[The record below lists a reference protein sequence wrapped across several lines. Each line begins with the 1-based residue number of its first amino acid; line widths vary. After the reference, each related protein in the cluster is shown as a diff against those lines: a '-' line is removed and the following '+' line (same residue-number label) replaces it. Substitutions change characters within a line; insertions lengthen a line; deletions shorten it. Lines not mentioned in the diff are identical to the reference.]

1 MSVKNLK
8 YLFPLLMLTVFNAY
22 AQSFTAS
29 AERTTVGQGQRFQV
43 FFEFKGTD
51 QSQIRNFIQPSFRGF
66 KILSGPNQSTS
77 MQIINGSVSSSI
89 TYSYILYPEQEG
101 TFTIDKASVELGG
114 RRFETDPLKITVVK
128 GNAPQQAAQQDQGIS
143 SEELNKNVF
152 IVAEADR
159 RNVLKGEQVTVTYK
173 LYTKAEISSPKIS
186 KLPTY
191 QGFWSEELET
201 GNVQFGIEMYNGERY
216 RAALI
221 KKVALFPTK
230 AGKLEITPFELTVP
244 VIVKRNAQNR
254 DMFDSFFNDSFF
266 GRRETIEHQTVSNR
280 LTINVNELP
289 QTGKPESFNGA
300 VGQFTFDA
308 AIDKQSVQT
317 NETITLK
324 MNLQG
329 KGNVK
334 LLDLPEFKLPIGF
347 EQYEPKTSE
356 VINRSGVVS
365 GSKKAEFL
373 IVPRIS
379 GTKVIEP
386 IEFSYFNPQT
396 NRYHTVKSPPFNID
410 VKKGAE
416 SFESSASGFSKE
428 DIKLL
433 SEDIRFIKTSG
444 FNLSKKESTS
454 EIKSWFWISL
464 ILPFIAFVAVISVK
478 RSRDKL
484 SGNIKLL
491 RYQKAEKAA
500 QKRLKIAKKNL
511 VAEKISEFYNSVSQA
526 LFGYLED
533 KLSLP
538 KADFTVDRVKSTLGE
553 SSADD
558 DLNDHVIKILEKCEY
573 IRFAPQ
579 GESAQ
584 SAKDFYESTVKVI
597 IGLENSIVVKKK

>member
-1 MSVKNLK
+1 
-8 YLFPLLMLTVFNAY
+8 
-22 AQSFTAS
+22 
-29 AERTTVGQGQRFQV
+29 
-43 FFEFKGTD
+43 
-51 QSQIRNFIQPSFRGF
+51 
-66 KILSGPNQSTS
+66 NQSTS

-89 TYSYILYPEQEG
+89 SYSYILYPEREG

-379 GTKVIEP
+379 GTKVIEG

-597 IGLENSIVVKKK
+597 IGLENSIVVKKKK